1 MQISEFLFSFFK
13 SLILM
18 QQLASMQDCFK
29 SVPNVL
35 NILINPVKIKYS
47 EIKKN

>member
-35 NILINPVKIKYS
+35 NKSSKIKYS